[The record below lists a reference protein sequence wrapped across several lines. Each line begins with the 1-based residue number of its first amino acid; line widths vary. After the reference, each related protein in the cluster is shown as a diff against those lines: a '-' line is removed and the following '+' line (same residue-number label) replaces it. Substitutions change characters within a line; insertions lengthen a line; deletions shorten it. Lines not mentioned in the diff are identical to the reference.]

1 MDELVKKAMSKWPN
15 VPDCYG
21 WLALDSR
28 GHWFMRDEGVQS
40 LGSFQ
45 SGIPGSKGSLL
56 KHEKLIEF
64 INRNYAV
71 DEKGWCFFQNGPQ
84 RVFVELES
92 TPYVWRVNEPFDIV
106 AHTGE
111 STQSKA
117 CLMDESG
124 RVYLKTNIGFG
135 LVHSLDVGLVAE
147 ALEKG
152 ICSLEECESESLAD
166 QNGYVISPQGIIQD
180 KKE

>member
-1 MDELVKKAMSKWPN
+1 
-15 VPDCYG
+15 
-21 WLALDSR
+21 
-28 GHWFMRDEGVQS
+28 MRDEGVQS

-45 SGIPGSKGSLL
+45 SGIAGSKGSWL

-64 INRNYAV
+64 INRNYSV
-71 DEKGWCFFQNGPQ
+71 DEKGWYFFQNGPQ
-84 RVFVELES
+84 RVFVELEI

-124 RVYLKTNIGFG
+124 RVYLKTQLGFG

-152 ICSLEECESESLAD
+152 ICSLEECQSKALTD
-166 QNGYVISPQGIIQD
+166 QNAYVMSPQGIIKD
-180 KKE
+180 KNR